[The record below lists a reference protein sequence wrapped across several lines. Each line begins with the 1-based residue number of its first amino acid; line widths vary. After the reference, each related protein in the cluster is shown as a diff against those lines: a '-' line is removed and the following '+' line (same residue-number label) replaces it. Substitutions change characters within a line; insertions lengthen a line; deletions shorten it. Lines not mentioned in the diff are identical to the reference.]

1 MNGIRTAPN
10 EIWAE
15 YQAGMQYKRSI
26 GLPDIVRKNRNFY
39 LGKQWEGV
47 RAPDLDKPVFNI
59 MGRVLSYF
67 IALLV
72 SDDVAVSVE
81 PFNALPDGPLDR
93 ALRIAASQIEQVIE
107 LNNMRLLN
115 RDAIRDMAIDGDMCL
130 HAYFDPNARTGQA
143 AAGMIRA
150 ELIDNLNVIFGNPYR
165 RDKEAQR
172 YIILVQPRQVE
183 EIREEARANGAPEGT
198 IAAIVPDRSGDGRNA
213 PQRYDCAVE
222 LIKYWR
228 QDDAVW
234 YTKVTRNAV
243 IKPPTNTEYTRYP
256 IAYQSWMPVKNSY
269 HGQAAL
275 TELIPNQIMINKL
288 FAMALK
294 AQIETAFPKIL
305 YDGTK
310 LERWTNQ
317 IGAIRVNGDPTS
329 AVATALKGVELN
341 PSVMSLIDAA
351 IAYTRDL
358 MGASDA
364 ALGSVNPDNTS
375 AIIAVQKATAVPLE
389 LQRIAFYQF
398 VEDYVRVFLDMIC
411 ADYGLR
417 EVLTTDREGNP
428 RLELFDFSTLRDR
441 VLNVR
446 VDIGAGTYFSEIA
459 QIQTLDNLY
468 DKGVIT
474 DPLTYVESI
483 PEGYVKNRNKLI
495 AQLKRR
501 QAAAEAL
508 GGGDTPDS
516 SAQRG

>member
-1 MNGIRTAPN
+1 MEESSTP
-10 EIWAE
+10 
-15 YQAGMQYKRSI
+15 
-26 GLPDIVRKNRNFY
+26 
-39 LGKQWEGV
+39 
-47 RAPDLDKPVFNI
+47 PVPA
-59 MGRVLSYF
+59 LS
-67 IALLV
+67 
-72 SDDVAVSVE
+72 
-81 PFNALPDGPLDR
+81 
-93 ALRIAASQIEQVIE
+93 
-107 LNNMRLLN
+107 
-115 RDAIRDMAIDGDMCL
+115 
-130 HAYFDPNARTGQA
+130 
-143 AAGMIRA
+143 
-150 ELIDNLNVIFGNPYR
+150 LIHIY
-165 RDKEAQR
+165 
-172 YIILVQPRQVE
+172 
-183 EIREEARANGAPEGT
+183 GAPEET

-468 DKGVIT
+468 AVSYTHLDV
-474 DPLTYVESI
+474 Y
-483 PEGYVKNRNKLI
+483 
-495 AQLKRR
+495 KR
-501 QAAAEAL
+501 Q
-508 GGGDTPDS
+508 GG
-516 SAQRG
+516 